1 MYVLLPY
8 LIFKTIFISPI
19 NSTSTGRIFTLNSP
33 FGSAVA
39 VDERSL
45 RMVPFDKMS
54 YIFISPDHM
63 PISRCFGVTAKNEI
77 SENESWLLWQRPLKI
92 QKPRNLVVTS
102 KQREIGKW
110 SENIGNFVFCRMVPS
125 VMTSIDPESQNYF
138 RCVLLLR
145 VRFPPVFV

>member
-1 MYVLLPY
+1 MLPY

-63 PISRCFGVTAKNEI
+63 PISRCFGVTAKKWNFWKRKLVAVAT
-77 SENESWLLWQRPLKI
+77 SLENS
-92 QKPRNLVVTS
+92 KPRNLAVTS